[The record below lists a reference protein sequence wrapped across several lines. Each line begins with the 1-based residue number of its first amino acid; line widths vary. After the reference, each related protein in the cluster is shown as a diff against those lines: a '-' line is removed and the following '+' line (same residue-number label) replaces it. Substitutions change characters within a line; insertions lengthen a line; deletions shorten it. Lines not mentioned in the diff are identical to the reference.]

1 MSRQTRNSKARLDK
15 STQTTPSLSRYAK
28 PEAATSPIKMSDCK
42 DSVDDIGGAEGG
54 NENVTADVLH
64 IPEIAIP
71 DGIDPAKAN
80 LLKMQMTMMQ
90 TLMATQ
96 LAQMEK
102 RLDYETRER
111 RLLARKLAKHDNATP
126 KIMGKAPLFDN
137 FETWKLKWKDF
148 LVSSNINAIEK
159 GAVKEEQMKAALMA
173 ALSNDNLK
181 WLNGLHH

>member
-1 MSRQTRNSKARLDK
+1 
-15 STQTTPSLSRYAK
+15 
-28 PEAATSPIKMSDCK
+28 MSDNEN
-42 DSVDDIGGAEGG
+42 DVEDFGDAEGG
-54 NENVTADVLH
+54 EEHAAADLLH

-71 DGIDPAKAN
+71 DGIDPATAN

-111 RLLARKLAKHDNATP
+111 RLLARELAKRDSVTP
-126 KIMGKAPLFDN
+126 KIMGKAPLFDMEKDRDN

-148 LVSSNINAIEK
+148 LVSSNINAI
-159 GAVKEEQMKAALMA
+159 
-173 ALSNDNLK
+173 
-181 WLNGLHH
+181 